1 MKRLLILS
9 IFIYFYLLGNSQS
22 KLTIVDGVTKDPL
35 PYTTIQSIS
44 KKEGFI
50 TDENGFIL
58 LNLSPTDTIHISY
71 VGYKSINYVVG

>member
-35 PYTTIQSIS
+35 PYTTIQSIN

-50 TDENGFIL
+50 TDDN
-58 LNLSPTDTIHISY
+58 
-71 VGYKSINYVVG
+71 V